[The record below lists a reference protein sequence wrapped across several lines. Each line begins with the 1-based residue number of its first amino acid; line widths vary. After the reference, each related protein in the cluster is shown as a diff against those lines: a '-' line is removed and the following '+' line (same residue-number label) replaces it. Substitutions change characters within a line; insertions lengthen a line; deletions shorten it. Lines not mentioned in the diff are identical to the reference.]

1 LNLIFVSNVFGY
13 NNKNIYHRYLRRV
26 DMGINYNNEYFKGKK
41 DLVDELNYYKFFIIK
56 KVKNGD
62 YHSALEK
69 LRSALVL
76 LEEHQKSF
84 NIKKE
89 LIEFY
94 NLSKKIQ
101 SELSNHRMI
110 YERRFNNLLKEKLNE
125 SNLENFT
132 RLLAML
138 KNDVDHNLIRYN
150 LGDISTNINKYFKF
164 IKKMYEILSCYK
176 VLSYHNAS
184 EKILEFVREI
194 KSENFPNLKMLVLLT
209 YQNLI
214 ENRLLEVSKEFDKLS
229 LSDLSKKMFIN
240 QNQLISFINLIKEQP
255 KSPIQDFRS
264 GTQEIIFRKSRF

>member
-1 LNLIFVSNVFGY
+1 
-13 NNKNIYHRYLRRV
+13 
-26 DMGINYNNEYFKGKK
+26 MGINYNNEYFKGKK